1 MNTIKANLFRLAL
14 SLYKRSSA
22 IYLVW
27 VCVLLFWNGLY
38 YYYSLVILAN
48 KLSLRYILYFA
59 LIALT
64 PFRVVATT
72 LPDRIG
78 QFINLFDYS
87 SAKASY
93 DARVLQTDFPT
104 KLLSPEYMLPQTA
117 KYPLKDIQQVYQLS
131 TDCTGILPVSPLVTE
146 PLVFVRAICRG
157 TPLTEKWFARSG
169 LIHPGG
175 GTYAQRYVNEN
186 PESFAQ
192 LSTYMHINERPT
204 ADADTL
210 LGRLQRMRYDA
221 IFALIAGER
230 MFVDRD
236 ELWLK
241 RGSKYYIFPQDIWQ
255 ENALESE
262 LKFSI
267 VNKDVYCFVKR
278 GNLCWELPDQS
289 DLLLKSMIA
298 LIVINITLVI
308 GWAIY
313 RWNVKRDELKSRMLV
328 LQILTHELRTPIA
341 SLSLTVEGFRRE
353 FESLPESVYDEFR
366 RLCEDTRRLRQLA
379 EASKDYLQSEHHNL
393 ATEWIPSVEEWLSY
407 RYEESKKPISL
418 VIDQDIAIKVNVYWL
433 GTCLDNL
440 INNAKKYGVEPIQ
453 LRVDSKDD
461 SVAFRVIDQG
471 ALTKKDWKTVKK
483 PFVSKAGLGLGLTIV
498 ESMVGRM
505 GGTMT
510 LIGPPTTFKLEIPC
524 ETDTATR

>member
-1 MNTIKANLFRLAL
+1 M
-14 SLYKRSSA
+14 
-22 IYLVW
+22 
-27 VCVLLFWNGLY
+27 VCFVVVLL
-38 YYYSLVILAN
+38 I
-48 KLSLRYILYFA
+48 
-59 LIALT
+59 
-64 PFRVVATT
+64 PFQVVAMT
-72 LPDRIG
+72 LPERIS
-78 QFINLFDYS
+78 QFIDLFDYN
-87 SAKASY
+87 KAIDSY
-93 DARVLQTDFPT
+93 DVRNLQTDFPT

-131 TDCTGILPVSPLVTE
+131 TDCTGTLPVSPLVTE

-157 TPLTEKWFARSG
+157 TPLTAKWFARSG

-175 GTYAQRYVNEN
+175 GTYAQRYVNDYPEN
-186 PESFAQ
+186 FEQ
-192 LSTYMHINERPT
+192 LRSYMHIKERPI
-204 ADADTL
+204 AEVDTL
-210 LGRLQRMRYDA
+210 LGKLQRMRYDA

-230 MFVDRD
+230 MFVDND
-236 ELWLK
+236 DLWLK
-241 RGSKYYIFPQDIWQ
+241 RGSKYYIFPQDVWQ
-255 ENALESE
+255 ENVIKSE
-262 LKFSI
+262 MKFSI
-267 VNKDVYCFVKR
+267 VDKDVYCFVKR
-278 GNLCWELPDQS
+278 GNLCWELSDQS
-289 DLLLKSMIA
+289 DLVMQSMIA

-308 GWAIY
+308 GWTIY
-313 RWNVKRDELKSRMLV
+313 RWNVKRDELKNRMLV

-353 FESLPESVYDEFR
+353 FERLPETVYDEFR

-393 ATEWIPSVEEWLSY
+393 ATEWIPSVEEWLGY
-407 RYEESKKPISL
+407 RYEESKIPVTLAVK
-418 VIDQDIAIKVNVYWL
+418 QDIAVKVNVYWL

-453 LRVDSKDD
+453 LRVDSQDN
-461 SVAFRVIDQG
+461 SVVFSVIDQG
-471 ALTKKDWKTVKK
+471 NLTKRDWKTVKK